1 MPTFLHAAD
10 LHLDSPLR
18 GLERKEG
25 APAER
30 IRNASR
36 EAMGRM
42 IKAAIERKVSFVL
55 LAGDIYDTE
64 PGFETYVFF
73 RKRMEELEEAGIPVA
88 IVLGNHDHAGASPY
102 REHLPGNVH
111 VFEASEPGS
120 HEIIPG
126 VWIHGQ
132 SYLVRDIQADLSA
145 NYPLARPGAL
155 NIGLLHTAL
164 DGHSGEHA
172 RYAPSSTG
180 RLAHHGYDYWALGH
194 VHARTVLREGRCH
207 IVYPGNLQGRHA
219 RETGPK
225 GAMFV
230 EYDRGT
236 ILDVGH
242 QAFDDVRWYRIE
254 VDAAGLDQD
263 ADLLPQVAARVLAET
278 EESRSAGRLAAVRI
292 RLYGTA
298 PATLV
303 DLGDDEIRDSL
314 RAGLASRD
322 NLFLEKIEL
331 DLRLMAQD
339 VREVDRHLTS
349 LVGRLANSPE
359 AEQALTKAWKDLCSG
374 LREVGGPE
382 LEAAFKTWRGTEPP
396 SKRVGEELAAALPRV
411 RAALLSSGKGGR

>member
-64 PGFETYVFF
+64 PGFETYLFF
-73 RKRMEELEEAGIPVA
+73 HEQMARLEDAGIPVA
-88 IVLGNHDHAGASPY
+88 IVLGNHDHAGVSP
-102 REHLPGNVH
+102 RAERLPGNVH
-111 VFEASEPGS
+111 VFADDKPGS
-120 HEIIPG
+120 LEVVSGIW
-126 VWIHGQ
+126 VHGQ
-132 SYLVRDIQADLSA
+132 SYPSRDIQTDLTER
-145 NYPLARPGAL
+145 YPAAVSGAL

-194 VHARTVLREGRCH
+194 VHAKTVLREGRCH

-230 EYDRGT
+230 EYDAGT

-242 QAFDDVRWYRIE
+242 QAFDDVRWFRIE
-254 VDAAGLDQD
+254 VDAAGLDPD

-278 EESRSAGRLAAVRI
+278 EESRSAGRMAAVRV
-292 RLYGTA
+292 RLHGAA

-303 DLGDDEIRDSL
+303 DLGEDEIRDSL

-349 LVGRLANSPE
+349 LAGRLAHSPE
-359 AEQALTKAWKDLCSG
+359 AEQALSKAWKDLCCG

-396 SKRVGEELAAALPRV
+396 SKRIGEELAAALPRV

>member
-1 MPTFLHAAD
+1 M
-10 LHLDSPLR
+10 
-18 GLERKEG
+18 
-25 APAER
+25 
-30 IRNASR
+30 
-36 EAMGRM
+36 
-42 IKAAIERKVSFVL
+42 
-55 LAGDIYDTE
+55 
-64 PGFETYVFF
+64 
-73 RKRMEELEEAGIPVA
+73 
-88 IVLGNHDHAGASPY
+88 
-102 REHLPGNVH
+102 
-111 VFEASEPGS
+111 
-120 HEIIPG
+120 
-126 VWIHGQ
+126 
-132 SYLVRDIQADLSA
+132 
-145 NYPLARPGAL
+145 
-155 NIGLLHTAL
+155 
-164 DGHSGEHA
+164 
-172 RYAPSSTG
+172 
-180 RLAHHGYDYWALGH
+180 
-194 VHARTVLREGRCH
+194 
-207 IVYPGNLQGRHA
+207 
-219 RETGPK
+219 
-225 GAMFV
+225 
-230 EYDRGT
+230 
-236 ILDVGH
+236 
-242 QAFDDVRWYRIE
+242 
-254 VDAAGLDQD
+254 
-263 ADLLPQVAARVLAET
+263 RVLAET